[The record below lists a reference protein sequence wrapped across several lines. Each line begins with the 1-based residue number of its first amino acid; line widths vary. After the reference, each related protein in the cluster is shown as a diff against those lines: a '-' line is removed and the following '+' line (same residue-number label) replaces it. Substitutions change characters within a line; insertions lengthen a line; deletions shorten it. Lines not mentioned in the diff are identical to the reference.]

1 MKYLFYLFLVIYWW
15 TYFLPFANGRLGY
28 EIEWMVWRGIMDS
41 QFVLSAFITVWSLRS
56 LMNALIVAV
65 CVIRLPAMRQWLRY
79 HVDVSFLYQ
88 LLCALVIILLGYAFF
103 MTPVRWS
110 WGAMIWAISTL
121 FMVFSYYW
129 IPSQPQ
135 EETIHDGLEQHLVPL
150 EEE

>member
-1 MKYLFYLFLVIYWW
+1 MKYLFYFSLIIYWW
-15 TYFLPFANGRLGY
+15 TYFLPFASGRLGY
-28 EIEWMVWRGIMDS
+28 EIERMVWLGIMDK
-41 QFVLSAFITVWSLRS
+41 QVVWSAFITVWSLRS

-65 CVIRLPAMRQWLRY
+65 CFMRLPAVRQWLRY

-103 MTPVRWS
+103 MTRVRWS
-110 WGAMIWAISTL
+110 WGAMLWACSTL

-129 IPSQPQ
+129 IPQQPQ
-135 EETIHDGLEQHLVPL
+135 EERSNEGLEQHLVPL